1 MSEMPHVSVVTP
13 AYNEERYLAE
23 CVESVLAQ
31 SYSQWDYTI
40 VNNCS
45 SDRTF
50 EIASEY
56 AEKDPRIRVVDND
69 RFLSQIDNLNHAL
82 TMIHPLASYVKM
94 VLADDRLYPPCLNEM
109 VRVGETHPRAGLITA
124 HRMDQDKVNCDGLA
138 PSDECFDGRD
148 IGRATL
154 LDDLFV
160 FGSPTTVMLRA
171 DLVRARQPF
180 YDPYALH
187 EDTESCLEILQD
199 HDLGYVHEVLTFTR
213 RENESLTTARN
224 AFDPAHRLDRL
235 LMGAKCGPL
244 FLGAQEQEQRQAQLE
259 DEYYRFLG
267 ERVLYRVPDGFW
279 AYHRKALSGAGLRLT
294 RTKLARAVTRAGLAE
309 LKYPGRLG
317 QRMAKLVLRR
327 RD

>member
-13 AYNEERYLAE
+13 AFDEERYLSE
-23 CVESVLAQ
+23 CVDSVLAQ
-31 SYSQWDYTI
+31 TYPHWDYTI

-45 SDRTF
+45 SDRTL
-50 EIASEY
+50 EIAGDY
-56 AEKDPRIRVVDND
+56 ASRDSRIQVVDND
-69 RFLSQIDNLNHAL
+69 HFLSQIDNLNHSL
-82 TMIHPLASYVKM
+82 TMIHPRASYVKM
-94 VLADDRLYPPCLNEM
+94 VLADDRLYPNCLEEM
-109 VRVGETHPRAGLITA
+109 VRVGEAHPRTGLITA
-124 HRMDQDKVNCDGLA
+124 HRMDQDTVNCDGLA
-138 PSDECFDGRD
+138 GPEECFDGRE

-160 FGSPTTVMLRA
+160 FGSPTTVLLRA

-180 YDPYALH
+180 YDPHALH

-199 HDLGYVHEVLTFTR
+199 HDLGYVHEVLSFTR

-244 FLGAQEQEQRQAQLE
+244 FLGPEEQKQRQTQLE
-259 DEYYRFLG
+259 DDYYRFLG
-267 ERVLYRVPDGFW
+267 ERILYRVPDGFW
-279 AYHRKALSGAGLRLT
+279 AYHHRALGGAGLDLDRN
-294 RTKLARAVTRAGLAE
+294 RLARAVTRAGWTE
-309 LKYPGRLG
+309 LKQPGRLG
-317 QRMAKLVLRR
+317 QRMAKLILRR